1 VGTTHTLLT
10 AKLQQWLEDDDAEF
24 SSSIDDIIN
33 LGELRVWRDLDLSIF
48 TSTDTVTT
56 VVSTETV
63 TKPTTDTELV
73 TWQSLY
79 YDNGNVRTWIELR
92 SNDWVRDFQTPV
104 SLGPPK
110 YYSELNETQW
120 LLGPAPDAIYTINAR
135 GITRPTKL
143 SSGNP
148 TTWLSNHQDDLLF
161 KACLAEA
168 EGMLKADDRRTMW
181 QEDYASALPL
191 AKRETYE
198 MLNAHY
204 NLTPLEVPAV
214 PTTQR

>member
-1 VGTTHTLLT
+1 MGTTHTLLT
-10 AKLQQWLEDDDAEF
+10 AKLQQWLEDDDTEF
-24 SSSIDDIIN
+24 VASINDIIN
-33 LGELRVWRDLDLSIF
+33 LGELRLWRDLDLSIF
-48 TSTDTVTT
+48 TSTDTATT
-56 VVSTETV
+56 AVSTETL

-79 YDNGNVRTWIELR
+79 YDNGETRTWLELR
-92 SNDWVRDFQTPV
+92 SNDWVRDFQTPT

-110 YYSELNETQW
+110 YYSEFSETQW
-120 LLGPAPDAIYTINAR
+120 LRGPAPDASYIVNAR

-143 SSGNP
+143 SSGNQ

-168 EGMLKADDRRTMW
+168 EGMLKGDDRRDMW
-181 QEDYASALPL
+181 QQDYVGALPL

-198 MLNAHY
+198 MLNTHY
-204 NLTPLEVPAV
+204 NLTPMEVPAV